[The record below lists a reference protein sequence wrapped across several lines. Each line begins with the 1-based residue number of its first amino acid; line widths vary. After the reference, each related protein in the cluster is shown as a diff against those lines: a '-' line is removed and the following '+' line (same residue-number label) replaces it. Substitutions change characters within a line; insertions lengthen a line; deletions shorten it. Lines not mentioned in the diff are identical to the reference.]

1 MRLFILTA
9 LFVAAG
15 LALLLT
21 PRPEPTHA
29 CSCAP
34 GPGPPPDVVFAGAAV
49 SAQYVPRGLYGGD
62 QVLVQFKV
70 EVVWRGP
77 LHETMF
83 VATGAS
89 SSCGMPQLQELLDKP
104 PKEWDSP
111 PTFLIYAYASDLG
124 DGLGTSICAYYGH
137 HFSDF
142 GTGRR
147 PIPGS
152 IAPTPEPW
160 LQRDGYE
167 SVFIGTI
174 TSVRYLAPSMDRT
187 TSARQQVDFRVLQ
200 VFRGPSDE
208 TRSVQVRPSGAGCGL
223 AELEGL
229 DDVNLNERPRAG
241 VYLVYTPV
249 PDLGSIY
256 WDPDVCLL
264 TDSVSNIRRNY
275 PSLGLEDG
283 WKPAAD
289 QEPTPPKGA
298 CNAPAANAPDGTD
311 FASLA
316 LLAGIAAL
324 AVRPKRPL

>member
-1 MRLFILTA
+1 MRLLILTA
-9 LFVAAG
+9 LFAAAG
-15 LALLLT
+15 LALFLT
-21 PRPEPTHA
+21 PHPEPTHA
-29 CSCAP
+29 RSCDP

-49 SAQYVPRGLYGGD
+49 SAQYVPRGFLGGD
-62 QVLVQFKV
+62 EVLVEFKV
-70 EVVWRGP
+70 EVVWKGP

-89 SSCGMPQLQELLDKP
+89 SSCGVPQLQELLDKP
-104 PKEWDSP
+104 PEEWDPP
-111 PTFLIYAYASDLG
+111 PTFLIFASDYRG
-124 DGLGTSICAYYGH
+124 DGLGISICDYSGH
-137 HFSDF
+137 RFSDF

-160 LQRDGYE
+160 LQRDEYE

-208 TRSVQVRPSGAGCGL
+208 TRSVQVRPSGAGCGF

-264 TDSVSNIRRNY
+264 TDSVGNIRRNY

-289 QEPTPPKGA
+289 QENAPPRGT
-298 CNAPAANAPDGTD
+298 CNAPAGSGPDRTD
-311 FASLA
+311 LAALA